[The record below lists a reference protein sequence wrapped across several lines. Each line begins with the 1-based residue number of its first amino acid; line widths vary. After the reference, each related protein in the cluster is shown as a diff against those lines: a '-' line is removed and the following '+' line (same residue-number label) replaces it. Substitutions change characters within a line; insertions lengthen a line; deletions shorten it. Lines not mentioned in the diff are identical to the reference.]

1 MRLVSSVAL
10 LSGFCLAAC
19 GGSKAHS
26 DGATDSGGGMAGNTV
41 DGGSAGSGAAG
52 AGPGGTSGSAGAA
65 GVGPGGTSGSAGAAG
80 VGPGGTGGSAGAGG
94 VGPGGT
100 GGSAG
105 LGGAGR
111 GGTGVTGGTG
121 GALACGW
128 KQSSS
133 GGGTTGAGG
142 AGIDPSVSCI
152 AWRPKSSAWSTL
164 PTSRPVN
171 VGAPWEPKSN
181 DLRPSADGKQI
192 YAVAIWL
199 EDGHNQR
206 QIVRSPDLGATW
218 CLIPTA
224 AQISE
229 VIPAP
234 ATASALY
241 ALTIPSAAGT
251 TDVLRSRDGGATWA
265 TARGGLPET
274 NDTNDVSLQVATD
287 PNVIWLQGKNALH
300 LSKDGADTWST
311 VALPK
316 PPDSTA
322 IIGSNVTVD
331 PTMPQRLLV
340 SGYRQTT
347 PGVTEV
353 PERPFILTSTN
364 SGATWTE
371 RTLPTPTNPDK
382 LRNFQVGIDQTSTVY
397 LGLDTTDGL
406 NASFAVWRS
415 TNWAGSWTAMTGTGG
430 GVPMTLGSHVAGVL
444 FVYRS
449 DGTFR
454 SVDGGATWSP
464 VTYPENS
471 GALLA
476 VSADRLIAK
485 TPLSIANSTDGGAS
499 WKELP
504 ILPDQIN
511 PLVASPVAPYPL
523 WGAAQAGSV
532 WVVRSDDGVNW
543 ATTGA
548 NWPLFPDGASAD
560 VAYAAG
566 AGATGLVQTADRGRT
581 WQVLPT
587 PTGGVGTLVAAC
599 PPPRSCIYVV
609 QSTGSGTTT
618 SVMSRSDDRGR
629 TWSAATAVTNWG
641 TRSSIVVSPD
651 DPNLL
656 LQGRDG
662 GVYQTRDGGR
672 TWNYVSISGQGVV
685 GLAFLSGSEVL
696 AVSDTRQLLHSSNGG
711 DDWAVVSPNPMPVG
725 FTRGIVRSVMHPG
738 TLFVL
743 TGGNPDAPLY
753 RSDDG
758 GATWKAQSPLG
769 DGVGDFPYGAPLV
782 TSIAETP
789 CGFLGGVQT
798 TGLVHFD

>member
-1 MRLVSSVAL
+1 M
-10 LSGFCLAAC
+10 LSGLCLSAC
-19 GGSKAHS
+19 GGSGART
-26 DGATDSGGGMAGNTV
+26 DGAAGGGTGGLAGSTV
-41 DGGSAGSGAAG
+41 DGGGAAG
-52 AGPGGTSGSAGAA
+52 AGPGGTGGSAGAA
-65 GVGPGGTSGSAGAAG
+65 GVGPGGTSGSAGA
-80 VGPGGTGGSAGAGG
+80 GGGI
-94 VGPGGT
+94 
-100 GGSAG
+100 
-105 LGGAGR
+105 GGAGT

-133 GGGTTGAGG
+133 DGGTTGAAG
-142 AGIDPSVSCI
+142 AGVDPSVSCI
-152 AWRPKSSAWSTL
+152 AWRPKSSAWSTV
-164 PTSRPVN
+164 PTARPVN
-171 VGAPWEPKSN
+171 VDAPWEPKSN
-181 DLRPSADGKQI
+181 DFRPSADGKQI

-199 EDGHNQR
+199 EDAHNRR

-241 ALTIPSAAGT
+241 AVTIPSAAGT

-265 TARGGLPET
+265 TARGGLPEA
-274 NDTNDVSLQVATD
+274 NDTNDVSLHVAAD
-287 PNVIWLQGKNALH
+287 PNVIWLQGKTALH
-300 LSKDGADTWST
+300 QSKDGADTWST

-316 PPDSTA
+316 TPDSTA
-322 IIGSNVTVD
+322 TFASNVSFD
-331 PTMPQRLLV
+331 ATMPQRLLV
-340 SGYRQTT
+340 TGYRQTT

-353 PERPFILTSTN
+353 PQRPFILTSTN
-364 SGATWTE
+364 WGATWTE
-371 RTLPTPTNPDK
+371 RTLPTPPNPDT
-382 LRNFQVGIDQTSTVY
+382 LSGFQLQIDQASTIYV
-397 LGLDTTDGL
+397 GLDTSNGQST
-406 NASFAVWRS
+406 STAVWRS

-430 GVPMTLGSHVAGVL
+430 AVPMSLGTHVPGVL
-444 FVYRS
+444 FVYRA

-454 SVDGGATWSP
+454 SVDGATWTP

-471 GALLA
+471 GYLLA
-476 VSADRLIAK
+476 VSPDRLVAK

-504 ILPDQIN
+504 IVPDQIN

-523 WGAAQAGSV
+523 WGAAQAGGV
-532 WVVRSDDGVNW
+532 WLVRSDDGVNW

-548 NWPLFPDGASAD
+548 TWPLFPDGASAD
-560 VAYAAG
+560 VAYASG
-566 AGATGLVQTADRGRT
+566 TGPTRLVQTADRGRT
-581 WQVLPT
+581 WQDLPT
-587 PTGGVGTLVAAC
+587 PTGGVGTLVATC

-629 TWSAATAVTNWG
+629 TWSAPTAVTNWG
-641 TRSSIVVSPD
+641 TRSAIVVSPD
-651 DPNLL
+651 DPKLL

-662 GVYQTRDGGR
+662 GVYQTRDGGG
-672 TWNYVSISGQGVV
+672 TWNYVPISGQGVV
-685 GLAFLSGSEVL
+685 GVAFLSGSEVL

-711 DDWAVVSPNPMPVG
+711 DDWTVVAPNPMPVG
-725 FTRGIVRSVMHPG
+725 YTRGIVRSVLHPG

-743 TGGNPDAPLY
+743 TGGGPDAPLF

-769 DGVGDFPYGAPLV
+769 DSVMDFPYGAPWV
-782 TSIAETP
+782 TSIAETA
-789 CGFLGGVQT
+789 CGFLGGVQAS
-798 TGLVHFD
+798 GVVHFD